1 MRPARIGRTL
11 LTALASTAVCWV
23 LLDTWTGQG
32 RTAPPLPWTSVFGTL
47 ALVLVVVAA
56 GLPMRRWQRT
66 DPAERSGMRRPIDP
80 LVAARTAVLA
90 KAAAYGGALILGWY
104 LGQGLILLPD
114 LLGDRRIRFVTAM
127 VAAVCAVAL
136 SVVGFVV
143 QRWCR
148 VPPDDDSSEDDG
160 QPDR

>member
-1 MRPARIGRTL
+1 MKGARIGTTL
-11 LTALASTAVCWV
+11 LIALASTAVCWV

-32 RTAPPLPWTSVFGTL
+32 REAPPLPWTAVFGTV
-47 ALVLVVVAA
+47 ALVLVVIAA

-66 DPAERSGMRRPIDP
+66 PPADRSGVRRPIDP

-104 LGQGLILLPD
+104 LSQGLVLLPD
-114 LLGDRRIRFVTAM
+114 LLGDRLTRFVIAL
-127 VAAVCAVAL
+127 VAAAAAAAL
-136 SVVGFVV
+136 SVAGFVV

-148 VPPDDDSSEDDG
+148 VPPDDDEKSD
-160 QPDR
+160 PDQRD